1 MRSIREAS
9 GITLEDLG
17 HRVRLDKSR
26 VYRIEQSEPNG
37 DIKLS
42 TLKKMAEGLGMTF
55 VYGFVSKDSLEQ
67 KMKEQ
72 ARTIAV
78 KRLGRIDHSMKL
90 EEQGLLKEDQESS
103 LNDLIDQI
111 LIEKR
116 KNFWD

>member
-1 MRSIREAS
+1 MGAFNREAL
-9 GITLEDLG
+9 GVTLEDLG
-17 HRVRLDKSR
+17 HVCVLINRECIVLS
-26 VYRIEQSEPNG
+26 VEANG

-90 EEQGLLKEDQESS
+90 EKQGLLKKIRN
-103 LNDLIDQI
+103 LHLMI
-111 LIEKR
+111 
-116 KNFWD
+116 